1 MFWMLYWL
9 KEAADEHEE
18 GEGDEEE
25 ACDTT
30 AEGMEGAWVLVGELI
45 GMYTCEV

>member
-9 KEAADEHEE
+9 ADEHDE
-18 GEGDEEE
+18 GEGDEED
-25 ACDTT
+25 ACDAT